1 MTYFPSLFF
10 SSQVSFKGNYQGL
23 VDLSKTT
30 VGRYSSFWFE
40 HESYKRLY
48 NNHVNACALIGPSAI
63 VYVQPITLCS
73 IAWKEEGQNY
83 QQPFQLLFERC
94 KLQLRITILTDEGS
108 KEKED
113 DTTEET
119 DRPNVENAKQKR
131 KRKDNRAPKDRR
143 KKQKKESKE
152 VQN

>member
-1 MTYFPSLFF
+1 MP
-10 SSQVSFKGNYQGL
+10 
-23 VDLSKTT
+23 
-30 VGRYSSFWFE
+30 E
-40 HESYKRLY
+40 KRR
-48 NNHVNACALIGPSAI
+48 V
-63 VYVQPITLCS
+63 
-73 IAWKEEGQNY
+73 QNY

-152 VQN
+152 YRTKM